1 MTSTILYYVVNNYK
15 NNKKIKESAFFKYD
29 DALNRMKKVSTSSV
43 LTRDPLYKNSSIEK
57 VVVR

>member
-15 NNKKIKESAFFKYD
+15 DNKKIKESAFFKYD
-29 DALNRMKKVSTSSV
+29 DALDRMKKVSNSTI
-43 LTRDPLYKNSSIEK
+43 LTKDPLYKNSSIEK